1 MTSDQDHYAVLQVHP
16 EAEPEVIAAAYRSL
30 AQLYHPDRNP
40 SPEAGPRMVQI
51 NLAYEVLR
59 DPERRAAYDRR
70 RRVQA
75 LEARAYE
82 GDDDEDDEDGELGNE
97 WERHEIPVGVNV
109 VTTGVGWSCCCG
121 VIILVVILVVVVGV
135 CSAAVGL
142 S

>member
-1 MTSDQDHYAVLQVHP
+1 MASDQDHYAVLQVHP
-16 EAEPEVIAAAYRSL
+16 EAEREVIAAAYRSL

-82 GDDDEDDEDGELGNE
+82 VDDDEDGELGDE
-97 WERHEIPVGVNV
+97 WERHEIPVDVNLV
-109 VTTGVGWSCCCG
+109 ATGGGWSCCCG
-121 VIILVVILVVVVGV
+121 VIILVVILVIVVGV

>member
-1 MTSDQDHYAVLQVHP
+1 MASGQDHYAVLQVHP

-59 DPERRAAYDRR
+59 DPERRAAYDNR

-82 GDDDEDDEDGELGNE
+82 GDDDEDGELGNQ
-97 WERHEIPVGVNV
+97 WERHEIPVGVNLV
-109 VTTGVGWSCCCG
+109 ATGGGWSCCCG
-121 VIILVVILVVVVGV
+121 VIILVIVVGV

>member
-1 MTSDQDHYAVLQVHP
+1 
-16 EAEPEVIAAAYRSL
+16 
-30 AQLYHPDRNP
+30 
-40 SPEAGPRMVQI
+40 MVQI

-59 DPERRAAYDRR
+59 DPERRAAYDNR

-82 GDDDEDDEDGELGNE
+82 GDDDEDGELGNQ
-97 WERHEIPVGVNV
+97 WERHEIPVGVNLV
-109 VTTGVGWSCCCG
+109 ATGGGWSCCCG
-121 VIILVVILVVVVGV
+121 VIILVIVVGV

>member
-1 MTSDQDHYAVLQVHP
+1 MASGQDHYAVLQVHP
-16 EAEPEVIAAAYRSL
+16 EAEPEVIATAYRSL

-59 DPERRAAYDRR
+59 DPERRAAYDNR

-82 GDDDEDDEDGELGNE
+82 GDDDEDGELGNQ
-97 WERHEIPVGVNV
+97 WERHEIPVGVNLV
-109 VTTGVGWSCCCG
+109 ATGGGWSCCCG
-121 VIILVVILVVVVGV
+121 VIILVIVVGV